1 MINIYMLNR
10 RPHNYIKNEKK
21 VKMNMN
27 IRPCL
32 LLLGQVGSI
41 LDSEIIILKDGFVQ
55 EIREGGMKNA

>member
-1 MINIYMLNR
+1 
-10 RPHNYIKNEKK
+10 
-21 VKMNMN
+21 MNMN